1 MQNFCIEVVSVIVN
15 PLLQIIDGLDRLLS
29 LKTPWS
35 EAANITAF
43 KVQGAHGFQQKSG
56 CW

>member
-29 LKTPWS
+29 LKMPWS